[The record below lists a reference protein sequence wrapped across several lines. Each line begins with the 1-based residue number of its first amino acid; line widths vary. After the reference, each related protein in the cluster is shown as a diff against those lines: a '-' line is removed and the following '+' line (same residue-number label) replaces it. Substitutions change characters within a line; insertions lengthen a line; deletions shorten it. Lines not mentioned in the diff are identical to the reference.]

1 MKGNKRAI
9 GRFYEGE
16 ALSFLEL
23 KGYRFVE
30 KNVWTEGGEIDLV
43 MERSGRYYFVEV
55 KYRSN
60 DAYGDPRL
68 SITRKK
74 KSNMAKAALYYL
86 KNGYKPYSI
95 SFLGITKK
103 EHSLEFD
110 FIEDIFE

>member
-1 MKGNKRAI
+1 MKSNKRAI

-16 ALSFLEL
+16 ALNFLE
-23 KGYRFVE
+23 KNGFRFIE

-43 MERSGRYYFVEV
+43 MEKADRLYFVEV

-60 DAYGDPRL
+60 DAYGNPRL

-74 KSNMAKAALYYL
+74 KSSMTKAALYYL
-86 KNGYKPYSI
+86 KGGYKPYSI
-95 SFLGITKK
+95 AFLGITKK
-103 EHSLEFD
+103 EYMLDFD